1 MKSVLGVT
9 LGHDTSFSHI
19 VNGKIVGVMEAERYF
34 RQKRYKLHCLT
45 LEQGKHVSGYQY
57 VSLDDLEL
65 FLTMVAKE
73 WGKKFDS
80 LAVQN
85 AGRVEEFNNFQGI
98 LKKLG
103 FQFDEAYQVDHHL
116 SHAALAYYT
125 SPFDDALILSYDGE
139 GNDGQTIFFKGKG
152 KSLTYLEN
160 NSLRFGQSYNNLGY
174 IAGIRPEICGTSAG
188 KTMGLTAYGELV
200 DEWLP
205 YAHDYVKKYV
215 KAPPKAVEGLK
226 SYGKAHRINDVALRD
241 IPDLKKYLVPVGEG
255 DKESGLKGVVQN
267 LTGRKQTVLQLGG
280 PEDKTA
286 QNLAYTV
293 QVAWTEEVINLIKPY
308 MGAYKNLCIVGGCAL
323 NGITNYEIQQLG
335 AFADTYFVPNPSDCG
350 LSAGAAL
357 YVYWNYG
364 DNGVF
369 TGYGEYFSP
378 YLGSEVFD
386 KNDLPSLRS
395 KYPNLDLNSAQTASL
410 LANLVYSD
418 YMVGVIRGRY
428 EVGPRALGNRSILC
442 NPLNKDM
449 KDIVNKKV
457 KHREWYR
464 PFAPIA
470 AAESASNYFTNV
482 ADIPYMSVICYTKPE
497 YREVLPSI
505 THVDGSSR
513 LQTLRKDDHPFMHKT
528 LKEFEKLSGMPI
540 MLNTSFNPGGEPILN
555 YYSVGLEMLDSTE
568 LDFVLIEDTI
578 FCKPGREALLT
589 ALEK

>member
-19 VNGKIVGVMEAERYF
+19 VNGKVVGVMEAERYF

-45 LEQGKHVSGYQY
+45 LEPGKHISGYQY
-57 VSLDDLEL
+57 VSLEDVEL
-65 FLTMVAKE
+65 FLGMVAKE
-73 WGKKFDS
+73 WGANFDA

-85 AGRVEEFNNFQGI
+85 AGRVEEFNNFQGV
-98 LKKLG
+98 LKRLG
-103 FQFDEAYQVDHHL
+103 FKFGAAYQVDHHL

-152 KSLTYLEN
+152 NSLTYLEN
-160 NSLRFGQSYNNLGY
+160 NPLRFGQSYNNLGY
-174 IAGIRPEICGTSAG
+174 IIGIRPEICGTSAG

-200 DEWLP
+200 QEWMP
-205 YAHDYVKKYV
+205 YARDYVKKYV
-215 KAPPKAVEGLK
+215 KAPSKTVEGLK
-226 SYGKAHRINDVALRD
+226 SYGKAHRVNDVSLRD
-241 IPDLKKYLVPVGEG
+241 IPDLKKYLIPAE
-255 DKESGLKGVVQN
+255 DKEGGIKGVVQS
-267 LTGRKQTVLQLGG
+267 LAGIKQTVLKLDG

-286 QNLAYTV
+286 QSLANTV
-293 QVAWTEEVINLIKPY
+293 QAAWTEEVISLIKPY
-308 MGAYKNLCIVGGCAL
+308 MGDYKNLCIVGGCAL
-323 NGITNYEIQQLG
+323 NGITNYEIQQIG
-335 AFADTYFVPNPSDCG
+335 AFASTYFVPNPSDCG

-357 YVYWNYG
+357 FVYWNFG

-386 KNDLPSLRS
+386 KNDLPVLRN
-395 KYPNLDLNSAQTASL
+395 KYPHIDLDSRQTASL
-410 LANLVYSD
+410 LAGLVYSD

-428 EVGPRALGNRSILC
+428 EIGPRALGNRSILC

-449 KDIVNKKV
+449 KEIVNKKV

-470 AAESASNYFTNV
+470 AAERAPEYFTNLD
-482 ADIPYMSVICYTKPE
+482 DIPYMSVICYTRPE
-497 YREVLPSI
+497 YQEVLPSI
-505 THVDGSSR
+505 THVDGSCR
-513 LQTLRKDDHPFMHKT
+513 LQTLREEQHPFMHKT
-528 LKEFEKLSGMPI
+528 LLEFEKLSGMPI

-555 YYSVGLEMLDSTE
+555 YYSVGLEMLNTTE
-568 LDFVLIEDTI
+568 LDFVLIEDAL
-578 FCKPGREALLT
+578 FCKPGREEILSSI
-589 ALEK
+589 K

>member
-1 MKSVLGVT
+1 MKSILGVT
-9 LGHDTSFSHI
+9 LGHDTSFSH
-19 VNGKIVGVMEAERYF
+19 VVDGKVVGVMEAERYF

-45 LEQGKHVSGYQY
+45 LEPGKHISGYQY

-65 FLTMVAKE
+65 FLGMVAKE
-73 WGKKFDS
+73 WGTKFDAI
-80 LAVQN
+80 AVQN

-98 LKKLG
+98 LQKLG
-103 FQFDEAYQVDHHL
+103 FQFGAAYQVDHHL

-125 SPFDDALILSYDGE
+125 SPFDDSLILSYDGE
-139 GNDGQTIFFKGKG
+139 GNDGQTIFFKGLG

-160 NSLRFGQSYNNLGY
+160 NPLRFGQSYNNLGY

-200 DEWLP
+200 DEWMP
-205 YAHDYVKKYV
+205 YAHEYVKKYV
-215 KAPPKAVEGLK
+215 KAPPKTVEGLR
-226 SYGKAHRINDVALRD
+226 SYGKSHRVNDVSLRD
-241 IPDLKKYLVPVGEG
+241 IPDLKKYLIPVD
-255 DKESGLKGVVQN
+255 DKEGGLKGVVQN
-267 LTGRKQTVLQLGG
+267 LTGTKQTVLQLGG

-286 QNLAYTV
+286 QSLAHTV
-293 QVAWTEEVINLIKPY
+293 QVAWTKEVINLIKPY
-308 MGAYKNLCIVGGCAL
+308 MSDYKNLCIVGGCAL

-335 AFADTYFVPNPSDCG
+335 AFDRTYFVPNPSDCG

-369 TGYGEYFSP
+369 SGYDEYFSP

-386 KNDLPSLRS
+386 KNDLPSLRN
-395 KYPNLDLNSAQTASL
+395 KYPNLDLDSSQTASL
-410 LANLVYSD
+410 LAKLVYSD

-470 AAESASNYFTNV
+470 AAESASKYFTNV
-482 ADIPYMSVICYTKPE
+482 DDIPYMSVICYTRPE

-513 LQTLRKDDHPFMHKT
+513 LQTLKKDHNPFMHET
-528 LKEFEKLSGMPI
+528 LMEFEKLSGMPI

-555 YYSVGLEMLDSTE
+555 YYSVGLEMLESTE
-568 LDFVLIEDTI
+568 LDFVLVEDTL
-578 FCKPGREALLT
+578 FCKPGREDLL
-589 ALEK
+589 ASLKQ